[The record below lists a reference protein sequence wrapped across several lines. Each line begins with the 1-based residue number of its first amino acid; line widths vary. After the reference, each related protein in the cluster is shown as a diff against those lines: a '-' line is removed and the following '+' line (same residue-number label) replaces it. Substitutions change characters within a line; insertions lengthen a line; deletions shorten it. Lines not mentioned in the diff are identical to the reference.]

1 MKRPLK
7 DSNLHAFRHISFQD
21 YALITV
27 WVSDHYI
34 QWDYLYLQKVFKQIM
49 FSCRI
54 HYTSRCAHIVAF
66 YCRIFLEGC
75 FSFIPANYSTLI
87 IPSTLP
93 SSKGLQTT
101 VQNPI
106 NTSKPCE
113 TYQWPYYWQLNY
125 GIRQLSSTVGT
136 DFRFIQIS
144 ILTNFLFSSNNS
156 SFNWCKQI

>member
-1 MKRPLK
+1 MRTY
-7 DSNLHAFRHISFQD
+7 SSF
-21 YALITV
+21 LL
-27 WVSDHYI
+27 SH
-34 QWDYLYLQKVFKQIM
+34 
-49 FSCRI
+49 
-54 HYTSRCAHIVAF
+54 
-66 YCRIFLEGC
+66 FLEGC

-144 ILTNFLFSSNNS
+144 ILTNFCSRQTTFYPLHINAINKYNFIFTDYVLCLRFRNLLGYKMPHTILSFGYYPYSTFIIDKLAFTNS
-156 SFNWCKQI
+156 L